1 MKLTTKQEESLN
13 KLKER
18 YKNAAYVSEPYPL
31 IGDSDC
37 AMVDIEGF
45 PTEVVGGVYSRC
57 ITYGIEKDGYCHT

>member
-18 YKNAAYVSEPYPL
+18 YKNAAHVSEPYPL
-31 IGDSDC
+31 IGNSDC

-57 ITYGIEKDGYCHT
+57 ITYGIESDGYTHT